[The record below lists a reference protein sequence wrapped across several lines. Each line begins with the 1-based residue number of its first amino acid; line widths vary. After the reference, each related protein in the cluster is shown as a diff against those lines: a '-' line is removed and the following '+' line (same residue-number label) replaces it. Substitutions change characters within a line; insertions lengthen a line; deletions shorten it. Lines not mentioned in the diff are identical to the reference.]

1 MAIGYP
7 QHTGT
12 RGSPGCLHLGEVI
25 QQGHKIWAWR
35 YDLDS
40 ATLFHCKGDLVDV
53 YEPSEFPGARTRAN
67 RYSRTR
73 HDQDVPPWGGPCTV
87 EEAGLGIYK
96 IISYTNMPPQ
106 VSHPETFV
114 EVLEEWG
121 CMWMWDD
128 MRLSGD
134 DGWLKEAIRDNTLV
148 AVTDGSYMR
157 SLYPHMNS
165 CAFIL
170 ECTQGRGRLTGAFSE
185 QTIAA
190 CSYRGELLGL
200 MAIHL
205 ILLSVNR
212 VSPTLTGSV
221 HIYSDCLGALDR
233 LRNLPPH
240 RIPSKCRHSDILK
253 NVMLHCGSMSFTR
266 QFSHVSAHQDD
277 RTKWENLMRAEQ
289 LNCAA
294 DFGAKRV
301 LLRHDAADLPRQ
313 QKFPLEAVCVW
324 AGREKM
330 TSDTGHYIR
339 YHAHQQLAREELAAA
354 GILTKVQFDLVDWQ
368 VVHSTLSGVPRMFQ
382 VWACKQVFSIAPT
395 NYELSRWSTQCPLCP
410 SCMQVRETCAHILHC
425 THAGRVDTLLATIK
439 LLDQWMKTRA
449 TDTDLRECIYEYAT
463 GRGGITMEEICS
475 NKGYDGR
482 YQQMAKAQDSIGWRR
497 FMEGMVC
504 KEIRMIQTTYT
515 SLSGSRMSAERW
527 TEELITKLL
536 EVTHGQWLY
545 QNIQVHDKV
554 AGTLATLRKEEIQ
567 MEIEEQQA
575 LGSDGLLDEDCHLG
589 ECNLGDLEDTSGIKE
604 TYWLLAIK
612 AAWEAGRL
620 EALRIQTNS
629 FGTTT

>member
-1 MAIGYP
+1 
-7 QHTGT
+7 
-12 RGSPGCLHLGEVI
+12 
-25 QQGHKIWAWR
+25 
-35 YDLDS
+35 
-40 ATLFHCKGDLVDV
+40 
-53 YEPSEFPGARTRAN
+53 
-67 RYSRTR
+67 
-73 HDQDVPPWGGPCTV
+73 
-87 EEAGLGIYK
+87 
-96 IISYTNMPPQ
+96 
-106 VSHPETFV
+106 
-114 EVLEEWG
+114 
-121 CMWMWDD
+121 
-128 MRLSGD
+128 
-134 DGWLKEAIRDNTLV
+134 
-148 AVTDGSYMR
+148 
-157 SLYPHMNS
+157 
-165 CAFIL
+165 
-170 ECTQGRGRLTGAFSE
+170 
-185 QTIAA
+185 
-190 CSYRGELLGL
+190 
-200 MAIHL
+200 
-205 ILLSVNR
+205 
-212 VSPTLTGSV
+212 
-221 HIYSDCLGALDR
+221 
-233 LRNLPPH
+233 
-240 RIPSKCRHSDILK
+240 
-253 NVMLHCGSMSFTR
+253 MSFTR

-339 YHAHQQLAREELAAA
+339 YHAYQQLAREELAAA

-395 NYELSRWSTQCPLCP
+395 NYELSRWSMQCPLCP
-410 SCMQVRETCAHILHC
+410 SCMQVRETCTHILHC

-449 TDTDLRECIYEYAT
+449 TDTDLRECIFEYAT

-612 AAWEAGRL
+612 AAREAGRL

-629 FGTTT
+629 VGTTT

>member
-1 MAIGYP
+1 MMQP
-7 QHTGT
+7 T
-12 RGSPGCLHLGEVI
+12 
-25 QQGHKIWAWR
+25 
-35 YDLDS
+35 
-40 ATLFHCKGDLVDV
+40 FH
-53 YEPSEFPGARTRAN
+53 AN
-67 RYSRTR
+67 RNSLWRRFAY
-73 HDQDVPPWGGPCTV
+73 GPV
-87 EEAGLGIYK
+87 EK
-96 IISYTNMPPQ
+96 
-106 VSHPETFV
+106 
-114 EVLEEWG
+114 
-121 CMWMWDD
+121 
-128 MRLSGD
+128 
-134 DGWLKEAIRDNTLV
+134 
-148 AVTDGSYMR
+148 
-157 SLYPHMNS
+157 
-165 CAFIL
+165 
-170 ECTQGRGRLTGAFSE
+170 
-185 QTIAA
+185 
-190 CSYRGELLGL
+190 
-200 MAIHL
+200 
-205 ILLSVNR
+205 
-212 VSPTLTGSV
+212 
-221 HIYSDCLGALDR
+221 
-233 LRNLPPH
+233 
-240 RIPSKCRHSDILK
+240 
-253 NVMLHCGSMSFTR
+253 
-266 QFSHVSAHQDD
+266 
-277 RTKWENLMRAEQ
+277 
-289 LNCAA
+289 
-294 DFGAKRV
+294 
-301 LLRHDAADLPRQ
+301 
-313 QKFPLEAVCVW
+313 
-324 AGREKM
+324 KM
-330 TSDTGHYIR
+330 MSDTGHYIR

-395 NYELSRWSTQCPLCP
+395 NYELSRWSMQCPLCP

-425 THAGRVDTLLATIK
+425 ILATIK

-554 AGTLATLRKEEIQ
+554 AGTLATLRKEDIQ

-575 LGSDGLLDEDCHLG
+575 LGLDGLLDEDCHLG